1 MGTSHGSAYPKS
13 GTPTTGT
20 EVEPAADDTEVDEL
34 IAAMNAPQRG
44 ASWRPP
50 SRCPLKRS
58 KDAAEQLDAAGW
70 PPLTWTTDSGWR
82 HQVRSFFTT
91 EEGEALRT
99 ANRNEK
105 IALDRFLQI
114 AFTMAGFADTSTG
127 RGCTAAY
134 VTIARRAGETG
145 SDRACRNAV
154 RRTYKLLEAAGFALL
169 ITEGRNYLTTLEREA
184 AKAYHGHDQA
194 HVARTIAFVSPPE
207 MVARFGNGIT
217 ARRHSMRTRRRHT
230 TATKA
235 PGHRRPASAPTTSSP
250 VPRPDATP
258 QSVSPTATNTSV
270 AAPTC
275 CGTLSPLGD
284 TSSSSLVRDES
295 PNAPAGRAR
304 GDRSRTPASLTAP
317 RSLAL
322 QRLGAALI
330 HPVDGIFGL
339 RGQFAQQP
347 GLPQP
352 GTHVGHVCKL
362 LEDVGIDPTRWT
374 AKDIIQRLDEA
385 AARRGATM
393 AIVDAT
399 DRLRYLAW
407 CMKRIDWTGP
417 SPSEIR
423 RKAADERAVQRA
435 WKRAQAE
442 LDALLAAPAPTAQR
456 RAELRDGWAGQYAST
471 VGRGRTSQH
480 VQSSRADVRAA
491 LRTSWKTSPPP
502 APAGPQDPPPTS
514 TPDHN

>member
-13 GTPTTGT
+13 DTPTTDT
-20 EVEPAADDTEVDEL
+20 EVEPAAAEDDTKVDEL

-58 KDAAEQLDAAGW
+58 KDAAKQLDAAGW
-70 PPLTWTTDSGWR
+70 PPLTWTTASGWR

-99 ANRNEK
+99 ANPNEK

-114 AFTMAGFADTSTG
+114 AFTMASCAETSTG

-169 ITEGRNYLTTLEREA
+169 ITEGRNYLTKLEREA
-184 AKAYHGHDQA
+184 AKAYHGHDQTQ
-194 HVARTIAFVSPPE
+194 VARTIAFVSPPE
-207 MVARFGNGIT
+207 MVAIFGNGTT

-230 TATKA
+230 TAPKSA
-235 PGHRRPASAPTTSSP
+235 RRLPASAPTTP
-250 VPRPDATP
+250 APQPDA
-258 QSVSPTATNTSV
+258 QRQGESATITDTGLT
-270 AAPTC
+270 APTC
-275 CGTLSPLGD
+275 GGTLSPLGD
-284 TSSSSLVRDES
+284 KSSSSLVRDES

-304 GDRSRTPASLTAP
+304 GDRSRTQASPTAP

-374 AKDIIQRLDEA
+374 AKDIIQRLDDA

-442 LDALLAAPAPTAQR
+442 LDALLAAPAPTEQR

-502 APAGPQDPPPTS
+502 AHAGPQDPPPTS